1 MKKFFLILALL
12 CSPVFALA
20 APDAPA
26 PQKEKQTPENWKKLF
41 GRDLFDADGKKVAV
55 SKAIKKK
62 YVAIY
67 SSASWCGPCRA
78 FTPKLI
84 EFYKKNKDKIDV
96 ILIGSHHTKED
107 VCKYMKKYEMPWPG
121 TYITES
127 TKDFFA
133 RHRIEG
139 IPDLRVFKQ
148 NGELV
153 INDGY
158 DLNVVQK
165 LLDGKQ

>member
-26 PQKEKQTPENWKKLF
+26 PQKEKQAPENWKKLF

-84 EFYKKNKDKIDV
+84 EFYKKGTPIDDPAVIETMKNSTIPQILANVDFWDEDLSFLTEAVEKAAAEDK
-96 ILIGSHHTKED
+96 T
-107 VCKYMKKYEMPWPG
+107 W
-121 TYITES
+121 
-127 TKDFFA
+127 
-133 RHRIEG
+133 
-139 IPDLRVFKQ
+139 
-148 NGELV
+148 
-153 INDGY
+153 
-158 DLNVVQK
+158 
-165 LLDGKQ
+165 